1 MSNVFKMVRRGLR
14 RAPGVSLAAIACA
27 ALGVAATSAVATV
40 VFATVLRPMPFP
52 ESHRLVRVWLARDD
66 GTDARVSLSIPEVR
80 ELEGSIPAFDALLAT
95 ARSRTVAM
103 FDGGARRIRG
113 EAVTRDYF
121 STLGVQAQLG
131 RLLQDDDYR
140 PAAER
145 VIVLSEATW
154 RQQFGSDP
162 AVIGRS
168 LRTDA
173 GPVTVTGVVAGTFQG
188 TVEEDVVEFWS
199 PLPQYQPVRLV
210 TERAERESWVLG
222 RLRPGVTAAVAEQ
235 QIRSHFQEVARQY
248 PEVYR
253 GLGARVEP
261 FGENWRGRL
270 RTGGWILLSAAVL
283 LLLVGALNV
292 AGLLA
297 SRALARQS
305 ETAVAIALGAHR
317 WHVTAHAALEALL
330 LVGIGGAIGVALSP
344 AVLTA
349 FLQLSP
355 VALPTYIVLAPD
367 AGTVLVAFGSIV
379 LVSMIAAAI
388 PASLATR
395 TAPAE
400 ALRTGGRSSVSGRKE
415 RQWGGVLVA
424 AETAFTLVVLV
435 AGSLLLLSYSKL
447 HAVPLGYQVEGI
459 ARLAVT
465 ANRLD
470 VADAPAFPA
479 FFERLRS
486 ELRSVPGADSVALV
500 SPTLPP
506 WDPDRT
512 RVHAASLGGDTQNR
526 GLPTGVHMIDASF
539 LSLLRIP
546 LVAGRNVT
554 DSDRGGLRTPA
565 LISRSLAER
574 LGGVEAVMGREATLD
589 DDGVNPAV
597 TIAVVGVVENVAY
610 DGLGE
615 QGTGRLIRYGD
626 PTDARGTDI
635 DVYLPLS
642 AVPSRQIS
650 IGARTSGDPAALI
663 EPLRRAI
670 ARVAPNSAVHW
681 TGTMRDELAL
691 EYAAPRF
698 FAVLVSTFSTATLA
712 LSGMGIFA
720 VLSHLVTRRSREI
733 GLRRALGSSE
743 RQILT
748 YVIQLA
754 LVPLG
759 LGIAV
764 GLGLAL
770 LLSSVVSGMLYGVT
784 ALDIRAFASS
794 ALLIASAAAAGTIV
808 PARRASHV
816 DPMVT
821 LRGE

>member
-317 WHVTAHAALEALL
+317 WQITAHAALEALL

-424 AETAFTLVVLV
+424 AET
-435 AGSLLLLSYSKL
+435 
-447 HAVPLGYQVEGI
+447 
-459 ARLAVT
+459 
-465 ANRLD
+465 
-470 VADAPAFPA
+470 AFPA